1 MVICAKFRLDG
12 IYFSFTTM
20 TTIGYGDR
28 LPVTEQEIVFV
39 IFAEVFGLAV
49 FALLVKQVKMVQHTL
64 SGTPAPFN
72 TD

>member
-1 MVICAKFRLDG
+1 MICAKFRLDG